1 MFPHFNRKIFVKASQ
16 ISAAEDLKRK
26 SEVQKKTQKLKGDE
40 AEKFYQS
47 VLNEP
52 STSNSSQKGSKRI
65 KINIVKTDTTNSS
78 NTVPNDVKISD
89 IFKATENDQID
100 FVEKALKLK
109 PEFLNCLDSFGWTLL
124 MVASKANSVQI
135 VKLLIS
141 LKADTS
147 VSDKAGHNCFNLAAN
162 QTVKS
167 LLRPNINTEKVKLN
181 KNPTD
186 SDAKKDQN
194 CEICQIEGLTQEQF
208 NNHLTSTV
216 HQMKVHGIG
225 IIWEASKV

>member
-1 MFPHFNRKIFVKASQ
+1 MLPHFNRKIFVKASQ

-26 SEVQKKTQKLKGDE
+26 SEVQKKTQFKGEE

-52 STSNSSQKGSKRI
+52 STSNQKVSKRI
-65 KINIVKTDTTNSS
+65 KINIVKTDTNSKI
-78 NTVPNDVKISD
+78 VPNDVKIGD
-89 IFKATENDQID
+89 LFKATENDQKD
-100 FVEKALKLK
+100 FVEQALKLK
-109 PEFLNCLDSFGWTLL
+109 PELLNCLDSFGWTLL
-124 MVASKANSVQI
+124 MVASKANSVQV
-135 VKLLIS
+135 VKLLMS

-147 VSDKAGHNCFNLAAN
+147 IQDKAGYNCFNLAPN

-167 LLRPNINTEKVKLN
+167 LLRPKITDLEVKLN
-181 KNPTD
+181 KNPIADDD
-186 SDAKKDQN
+186 SNAKKDQN
-194 CEICQIEGLTQEQF
+194 CEICQIEGLTKTQF

-225 IIWEASKV
+225 K

>member
-1 MFPHFNRKIFVKASQ
+1 MLPHFNRKIFVKASQ

-26 SEVQKKTQKLKGDE
+26 SEVQKNTQLKGEE

-52 STSNSSQKGSKRI
+52 STSNQKVSKRI
-65 KINIVKTDTTNSS
+65 KINIVKTDTTNSKI
-78 NTVPNDVKISD
+78 VPNDVKIGD
-89 IFKATENDQID
+89 LFKATENDQKD

-109 PEFLNCLDSFGWTLL
+109 PELLNCLDSFGWTLL
-124 MVASKANSVQI
+124 MVASKANSIQV
-135 VKLLIS
+135 VKLLMS

-147 VSDKAGHNCFNLAAN
+147 IQDKAGYNCFNLAPN

-167 LLRPNINTEKVKLN
+167 LLRPKQIEKGQVKLN
-181 KNPTD
+181 QNQND
-186 SDAKKDQN
+186 SDAEKDQN

-225 IIWEASKV
+225 K

>member
-1 MFPHFNRKIFVKASQ
+1 MLPHFNRKIFVKASQ

-26 SEVQKKTQKLKGDE
+26 SEVQKNTQLKGED

-52 STSNSSQKGSKRI
+52 STSNQKVSKRI
-65 KINIVKTDTTNSS
+65 KINIVKTDTTNSRI
-78 NTVPNDVKISD
+78 VPNDVKIGD
-89 IFKATENDQID
+89 LFKATENDQKD

-109 PEFLNCLDSFGWTLL
+109 PELLNCLDSYGWTLL
-124 MVASKANSVQI
+124 MVASKANSIQV
-135 VKLLIS
+135 VKHLMS

-147 VSDKAGHNCFNLAAN
+147 IQDKAGYNCFNLAPN

-167 LLRPNINTEKVKLN
+167 LLRPKKIEKDQVKLN
-181 KNPTD
+181 QNQND
-186 SDAKKDQN
+186 SDAEKDQN

-225 IIWEASKV
+225 K

>member
-16 ISAAEDLKRK
+16 NSAASDLKRK
-26 SEVQKKTQKLKGDE
+26 SEVQKNAQLKGDE

-52 STSNSSQKGSKRI
+52 STSTSQGASKRI
-65 KINIVKTDTTNSS
+65 KINIVKTDTSDSKTI
-78 NTVPNDVKISD
+78 PNDVKISD

-109 PEFLNCLDSFGWTLL
+109 PEFLNCLDSYGWTLL
-124 MVASKANSVQI
+124 MVASKANSVH
-135 VKLLIS
+135 VVRLLMS
-141 LKADTS
+141 LNADTS
-147 VSDKAGHNCFNLAAN
+147 VQDKAGHNCFNLAAN

-167 LLRPNINTEKVKLN
+167 LLRPKITELEVKLN
-181 KNPTD
+181 KNPIADDDD
-186 SDAKKDQN
+186 SNAKKDQN
-194 CEICQIEGLTQEQF
+194 CEICQIEGLTKKQF

-225 IIWEASKV
+225 K

>member
-1 MFPHFNRKIFVKASQ
+1 MLPHFNRKIFVKASQ

-26 SEVQKKTQKLKGDE
+26 SEVQKNTQLKGEE

-52 STSNSSQKGSKRI
+52 STSNQKVSKRI
-65 KINIVKTDTTNSS
+65 KINIVKTDTTNSKI
-78 NTVPNDVKISD
+78 VPNDVKIGD
-89 IFKATENDQID
+89 LFKATENDQKD

-109 PEFLNCLDSFGWTLL
+109 PELLNCLDSYGWTLL
-124 MVASKANSVQI
+124 MVASKANSIQV
-135 VKLLIS
+135 VKLLMS

-147 VSDKAGHNCFNLAAN
+147 IQDKAGYNCFNLAPN

-167 LLRPNINTEKVKLN
+167 LLRPKQIEKGQVKLN
-181 KNPTD
+181 QNQND
-186 SDAKKDQN
+186 SDAEKDQN

-225 IIWEASKV
+225 K